1 MRLVRPVDAVHPLN
15 HRSITDPML
24 THNPHLEAH
33 APFLVKAHRGAG
45 EAHVRQALQVKPV
58 HCVQQVADQRQ
69 TNRIGNRDLRGWGRA
84 ASTTQ
89 VVQVVV

>member
-15 HRSITDPML
+15 HRSITDPK
-24 THNPHLEAH
+24 TTPNPHPEAH

-69 TNRIGNRDLRGWGRA
+69 TNRIGNRDLRG
-84 ASTTQ
+84 
-89 VVQVVV
+89 